1 MMPDGH
7 FFLKSLLNYVI
18 KNMVNMKQT
27 ILSLSL
33 LAFIST
39 QSMWY
44 DRPIE
49 QPIAI
54 DTLLMAVMAVE
65 SNFDSMAYNS
75 KENAAGVLQIRP
87 IMVREVNRLL
97 GEDKYTLKDRWNK
110 AKSIEM
116 FNVLRSHLKGATDEE
131 IARTWNGGYNGK
143 NIPETMQ
150 YWLKV
155 KQYTQNNIK

>member
-1 MMPDGH
+1 
-7 FFLKSLLNYVI
+7 
-18 KNMVNMKQT
+18 MKQT

-97 GEDKYTLKDRWNK
+97 GEDKYTLKDRWSK

-116 FNVLRSHLKGATDEE
+116 FNVIRSHLKGATDEE

-143 NIPETMQ
+143 NIPQTLQ
-150 YWLKV
+150 YWNKV
-155 KQYTQNNIK
+155 KQYTLNNIKNK

>member
-1 MMPDGH
+1 
-7 FFLKSLLNYVI
+7 
-18 KNMVNMKQT
+18 MKQT
-27 ILSLSL
+27 ILSISL

-39 QSMWY
+39 QSIWY
-44 DRPIE
+44 DKPVE

-65 SNFDSMAYNS
+65 SNFDTMAYNS
-75 KENAAGVLQIRP
+75 KEDAAGCLQIRP

-97 GEDKYTLKDRWNK
+97 GEDKYTLKDRWSK

-116 FNVLRSHLKGATDEE
+116 FNVIRSHLKGASDEE

-143 NIPETMQ
+143 NIPETLQ
-150 YWLKV
+150 YWIKV
-155 KQYTQNNIK
+155 RKYTQNNIKQ

>member
-1 MMPDGH
+1 
-7 FFLKSLLNYVI
+7 
-18 KNMVNMKQT
+18 MKQL
-27 ILSLSL
+27 ILSISL

-49 QPIAI
+49 QPIPI
-54 DTLLMAVMAVE
+54 DTLLNAVMAVE
-65 SNFDSMAYNS
+65 SNFDTMAYNS

-97 GEDKYTLKDRWNK
+97 GEDKYTLKDRWSK

-116 FNVLRSHLKGATDEE
+116 FNVIRSHLKGATDEE

-143 NIPETMQ
+143 NIPQTMQ
-150 YWLKV
+150 YWIKV
-155 KQYTQNNIK
+155 KQYTQSNIKNK